1 MMFEMVGGPTWFHRF
16 IISSK
21 GQTIRK
27 ITQDFPTVHLE
38 FSDKE
43 EAVSLE
49 GPQAKEAFEMFTRDL
64 VSCPTS
70 HAKIKCGSKDCPLL
84 F

>member
-1 MMFEMVGGPTWFHRF
+1 MMFEKIGAPRWFHRF

-21 GQTIRK
+21 EQTICK
-27 ITQDFPTVHLE
+27 ITQDLPTVHVE

-43 EAVSLE
+43 KVVSLE
-49 GPQAKEAFEMFTRDL
+49 GLQAKEPFEMFTKDL